1 MDKKHLYEIN
11 GTGTNGNDEITLK
24 VNAFVDDICKNF
36 PEYVDAEL
44 ELYIVEEILSR
55 FCYRRIKKRVE
66 IINKARVE
74 IINKA
79 KEGTTK

>member
-11 GTGTNGNDEITLK
+11 GTGTNSDNEITLK
-24 VNAFVDDICKNF
+24 VDTFVDDICENF

-55 FCYRRIKKRVE
+55 FCYRRIKKRIE